1 MPISPVFNTI
11 AQNFPQ
17 NLQQNFQDYKWKKA
31 NSNPSVQNNRGIEE
45 INFKKDFPWLKDK
58 TLQSSIELLN
68 EITFSEKDIAEM
80 KSIGVNVPFK
90 NGKEAVD
97 FLKKNNIR
105 ISFEKPAD
113 QNVHAQYEFA
123 TNIIGINKKYKKCMD
138 FPVILAI
145 AEAILH
151 ETSHAFD
158 NDGDSSIQEE
168 LDCLGMNAVSHRAFL
183 KKYGDL
189 FNNSDAPIVN
199 DGVSLYA
206 KLFFDTDPSKQKLVQ
221 RVREKYGYLP
231 SGDKVHPAGN
241 LAREIKYLG

>member
-123 TNIIGINKKYKKCMD
+123 TNIK
-138 FPVILAI
+138 
-145 AEAILH
+145 H
-151 ETSHAFD
+151 S
-158 NDGDSSIQEE
+158 
-168 LDCLGMNAVSHRAFL
+168 
-183 KKYGDL
+183 
-189 FNNSDAPIVN
+189 
-199 DGVSLYA
+199 
-206 KLFFDTDPSKQKLVQ
+206 
-221 RVREKYGYLP
+221 
-231 SGDKVHPAGN
+231 
-241 LAREIKYLG
+241 